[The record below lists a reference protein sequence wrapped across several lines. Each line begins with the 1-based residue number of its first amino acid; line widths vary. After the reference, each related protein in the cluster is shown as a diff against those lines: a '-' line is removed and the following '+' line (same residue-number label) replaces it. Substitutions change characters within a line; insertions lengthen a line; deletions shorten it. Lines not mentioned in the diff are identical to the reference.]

1 MSNVLHVFNVSQ
13 KTLREIQKAKEY
25 NAFGTSYLIL
35 TSWRQASTWFTI
47 SRRWAESCLRRPSM
61 LVGELEMK
69 SWKLMERRYGVSRRP
84 ASYHGLMLASY
95 VCWFV
100 VMSYLI
106 MFAGLVRSFP
116 EKNKRAFHLW
126 VVVFLSHK
134 SGSSQVRSNRA
145 IQNAVRR
152 VVAQKKLPVNF
163 KVRRWAVPDGSRG
176 MIQLTNK
183 GRSLGWYSKSW

>member
-1 MSNVLHVFNVSQ
+1 
-13 KTLREIQKAKEY
+13 
-25 NAFGTSYLIL
+25 
-35 TSWRQASTWFTI
+35 
-47 SRRWAESCLRRPSM
+47 M

-69 SWKLMERRYGVSRRP
+69 SWKLMERRYGVCDGNHRISWIDVGKLCLLICC
-84 ASYHGLMLASY
+84 YELFDH
-95 VCWFV
+95 VCWLSPVF
-100 VMSYLI
+100 SN
-106 MFAGLVRSFP
+106 
-116 EKNKRAFHLW
+116 KNKRDPFVSCVDLPI
-126 VVVFLSHK
+126 SNK

-183 GRSLGWYSKSW
+183 GRSFGWYSKSW